1 LSQSTENSV
10 QSPRDVLSGKYLFIS
25 ISLSVVATAVVLY
38 MTYTPEGF
46 EHVRLKRVPGLIIA
60 CFVLFLRIWF
70 TAAKIRFLAG
80 RTISWAGAFRIV
92 LSWDFASA
100 VTPSTIGGA
109 PLGIYAM
116 TREHIPLGKASAI
129 TMYTLLLDQI
139 FNVMIIPVLIIA
151 GLYVEIIP
159 NALGIV
165 GESAMAL
172 VYISLLGYGLVLA
185 YGVLINPE
193 ALKKGVALLFKLP
206 GLRNSWAKV
215 EKELDGLVETSDFL
229 RKQPLSFLLN
239 AYFLSSMAW
248 LCRGAL
254 PAIVVLSFL
263 PADEI
268 TLFLRSFAMSL
279 ATLFMPTPGGS
290 GGVEALFVLFL
301 GPLFDREA
309 FIGIAAFIWRVI
321 TFYGIIGIGI
331 MVVSWYLNNAVVKS
345 FSDSGKTASEAE
357 K

>member
-1 LSQSTENSV
+1 MSKTSEHNTA
-10 QSPRDVLSGKYLFIS
+10 SPRDLLSGKYIFFS
-25 ISLSVVATAVVLY
+25 ISLSVIATAIVLY

-46 EHVRLKRVPGLIIA
+46 EHLRLKRVPGLLLA
-60 CFVLFLRIWF
+60 CFVLFLRVWF

-109 PLGIYAM
+109 PLGVYAM
-116 TREHIPLGKASAI
+116 TRERIPLGKASAI

-159 NALGIV
+159 NALGVIA
-165 GESAMAL
+165 ESAMAL
-172 VYISLLGYGLVLA
+172 VYVSLLGYGLVLA
-185 YGVLINPE
+185 YGVLINPQ

-206 GLRNSWAKV
+206 LLRNKWGKV
-215 EKELDGLVETSDFL
+215 EQELDGLVETSDAL
-229 RKQPLSFLLN
+229 RKKPLSFLLN

-263 PADEI
+263 PADEV

-309 FIGIAAFIWRVI
+309 FIGIAAFVWRVI
-321 TFYGIIGIGI
+321 TFYGIIGIGVI
-331 MVVSWYLNNAVVKS
+331 VVSWYLNNAVVKS
-345 FSDSGKTASEAE
+345 LSDSGEGA
-357 K
+357 